1 MTDCQGSDDETD
13 GLRQGDAAILV
24 RREAILAREFG
35 KQRPEHGRDQAVHEN
50 SQNGGGDQAAF
61 RNGCGHRDVIVSRI
75 QGGPVRGVYNHS
87 MRKLP
92 LEVCLALALPYGLA
106 ASSFDNHMTKGR
118 AAIAG
123 GDFSAAEREYRAAL
137 REVRRR
143 LGDMRVFLAYE
154 GSRIPRNGSKMCLP
168 QSNTYGTR
176 WRRVGR
182 LASARWQNCP
192 RGSTSSGSTLNTSFG
207 WTARGPPIA
216 SSASGKSAAGFF
228 YRSAGDYA
236 KAEERY
242 RAALPILDAA
252 KGNSAALAQV
262 VGRLASTLAAEDK
275 RDEAEAQFKRAMM
288 MAENGRWPNSVRRDY
303 IDFLWRGR
311 DADADALEKSMP
323 VPTAARVGRG
333 VTAPQ
338 LIDHP
343 YPEYREAARVGH
355 FMGTVVLYIE
365 VDSIGR
371 PVNIQVLEPLGFGL
385 EEKAV
390 AAVEAWRFR
399 PGTKDGEALKVVA
412 TIEG

>member
-1 MTDCQGSDDETD
+1 
-13 GLRQGDAAILV
+13 
-24 RREAILAREFG
+24 
-35 KQRPEHGRDQAVHEN
+35 
-50 SQNGGGDQAAF
+50 
-61 RNGCGHRDVIVSRI
+61 
-75 QGGPVRGVYNHS
+75 

-92 LEVCLALALPYGLA
+92 LQVCLALALSHGLA
-106 ASSFDNHMTKGR
+106 ASSFDDHMTKGR

-176 WRRVGR
+176 WRRVGI
-182 LASARWQNCP
+182 WKE
-192 RGSTSSGSTLNTSFG
+192 SGG
-207 WTARGPPIA
+207 GAQAGTAQYL
-216 SSASGKSAAGFF
+216 SAAGFF
-228 YRSAGDYA
+228 YHSAGDYA

-252 KGNSAALAQV
+252 KGNSAALAQG

-371 PVNIQVLEPLGFGL
+371 SVNIQVLEPLGFGL
-385 EEKAV
+385 DEEAV

-399 PGTKDGEALKVVA
+399 PGTKDGEAVKVVA
-412 TIEG
+412 TIEVNFRLL